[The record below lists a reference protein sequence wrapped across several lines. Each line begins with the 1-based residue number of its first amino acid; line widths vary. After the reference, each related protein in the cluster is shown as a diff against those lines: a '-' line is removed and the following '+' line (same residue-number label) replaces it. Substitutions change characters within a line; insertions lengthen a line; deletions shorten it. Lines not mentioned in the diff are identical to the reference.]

1 MTKTRFR
8 LRFTFWLDL
17 LKPDEEQLADQ
28 IEQLKTDRSFARTI
42 RDGIRL
48 ICDLRQGKLDVLFEL
63 FPWVR
68 AEFMEYIQSL
78 QPQKSPAELDIQQ
91 QLERLEQIMLKQG
104 NMLIDTPALVKM
116 LTNNGTGL
124 KPLQVTKTIT
134 APAFDD
140 DDDDLLVLR
149 KDCNAGNQSAIN
161 FIKSAFALNGMSYD
175 EPKS

>member
-1 MTKTRFR
+1 MTKNRFR

-28 IEQLKTDRSFARTI
+28 IEHLKTDRSFAGTI

-78 QPQKSPAELDIQQ
+78 QPQKSPAELDLQR
-91 QLERLEQIMLKQG
+91 QLERLEQLLLKQG
-104 NMLIDTPALVKM
+104 NTPIDTPIKM
-116 LTNNGTGL
+116 LTNNGSGP
-124 KPLQVTKTIT
+124 KPLQAKKVA
-134 APAFDD
+134 APTFDD
-140 DDDDLLVLR
+140 DEDDLLVIR
-149 KDCNAGNQSAIN
+149 KDKNAGHQSAIN
-161 FIKSAFALNGMSYD
+161 FIKSAFALNGMTYD
-175 EPKS
+175 ESQS